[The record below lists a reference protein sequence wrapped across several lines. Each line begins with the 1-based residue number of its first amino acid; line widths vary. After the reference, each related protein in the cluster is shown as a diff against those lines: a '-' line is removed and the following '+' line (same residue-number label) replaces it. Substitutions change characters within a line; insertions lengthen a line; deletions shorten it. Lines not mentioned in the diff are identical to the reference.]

1 MRVRAL
7 GLTLGLFAL
16 ATTACGGTEIDAD
29 KAESLIKENIGGPP
43 PKTVECP
50 DHVKAHKGETFRCDL
65 TYEHGVP
72 PAIVTVHIEDD
83 DGRIRVG
90 PGDLRFQR

>member
-1 MRVRAL
+1 VTTIRTVAA
-7 GLTLGLFAL
+7 FAL
-16 ATTACGGTEIDAD
+16 PALFLTACGGTEIDAG
-29 KAESLIKENIGGPP
+29 KAQSLIKDNIGGPA
-43 PKTVECP
+43 PKSVDCP
-50 DHVKAHKGETFRCDL
+50 DGVEAKKGDTFTCKL

-72 PAIVTVHIEDD
+72 PARVTVHIEDD

>member
-1 MRVRAL
+1 VTTTRKLVPPAL
-7 GLTLGLFAL
+7 CAL
-16 ATTACGGTEIDAD
+16 LLVACGGTEIDAG
-29 KAESLIKENIGGPP
+29 KAEALIKDNIGGPQ
-43 PKTVECP
+43 PKTVDCP
-50 DHVKAHKGETFRCDL
+50 DAVKADKGDTFRCDP

-72 PAIVTVHIEDD
+72 PAVVTVHIEDD

>member
-1 MRVRAL
+1 MTPIRKLAA
-7 GLTLGLFAL
+7 LTLSAL
-16 ATTACGGTEIDAD
+16 ALAACGEAEIDSG
-29 KAESLIKENIGGPP
+29 KAEALIKDNIGGPP

-50 DHVKAHKGETFRCDL
+50 DEVRADKGETFRCDL

-72 PAIVTVHIEDD
+72 PAVVTVHIEDD